1 MFIVVNI
8 ILVAAA
14 FMLVLVIAAT
24 SSIPSRQASGFDSPE
39 GDWIGST
46 KLPAQTKL
54 RQPVPGRSALRR
66 QAAAA
71 GMQ

>member
-14 FMLVLVIAAT
+14 FMLVLIIAAT

-39 GDWIGST
+39 GDWIGSPS
-46 KLPAQTKL
+46 LPADPVL
-54 RQPVPGRSALRR
+54 RQPLPGRSALRR
-66 QAAAA
+66 HVAAA